1 MLIINHLYFL
11 YNNHVC
17 LQNET
22 SRGRRGRRRRG
33 ELRTEQEIGGILAIL
48 NDIGARQNE
57 PANIIYLPS
66 KHQIIAIMKEILSKI
81 PKHLT
86 SCPVL
91 TDKKEWI
98 LGAASLALGVG
109 SSLFG
114 ANKAK
119 KAVRRAAAE
128 NTYRTNAEKAW
139 YDKNYNT
146 DYLDTKAG
154 QNLMRRAKEVQD
166 EYVRKADGAAAVG
179 GGTAASVA
187 MAKEAANKA
196 MGDTIANVAAQDTA
210 RKQHVEDAHLR
221 NTQQLSRERQQI
233 EQQKAQATSDAAQ
246 NASNAMFN
254 FGVNQVGSQLEGAKG
269 LKTNDLANSK
279 PTLDNTNVSQIAEGL
294 SYKTNPSGFIN
305 PSTTSGHTMLDEA
318 VGELNKRKPNVP
330 HVGV

>member
-1 MLIINHLYFL
+1 M
-11 YNNHVC
+11 
-17 LQNET
+17 ET
-22 SRGRRGRRRRG
+22 
-33 ELRTEQEIGGILAIL
+33 
-48 NDIGARQNE
+48 RQNV
-57 PANIIYLPS
+57 PPNIIYLP
-66 KHQIIAIMKEILSKI
+66 KQNENIKIMSEILTKI

-91 TDKKEWI
+91 TNKKEWV

-109 SSLFG
+109 SSIFG

-119 KAVRRAAAE
+119 KAARKAQKE
-128 NTYRTNAEKAW
+128 NTYRSNAEKAW

-154 QNLMRRAKEVQD
+154 QNLMRRAQEVQD
-166 EYVRKADGAAAVG
+166 EYVRKADGAAAVA

-210 RKQHVEDAHLR
+210 RKQHVEDAHLA

-246 NASNAMFN
+246 NASNALMSA
-254 FGVNQVGSQLEGAKG
+254 GVNQLGSQLEGAKSV
-269 LKTNDLANSK
+269 KTNALGSNGSGS
-279 PTLDNTNVSQIAEGL
+279 DNTNVTQTP
-294 SYKTNPSGFIN
+294 KVNPTGVAYEAQYGNGAVKDPIPTGYN
-305 PSTTSGHTMLDEA
+305 EVGQHYDPLDLA
-318 VGELNKRKPNVP
+318 TGAKKRLK
-330 HVGV
+330 G

>member
-1 MLIINHLYFL
+1 MRP
-11 YNNHVC
+11 
-17 LQNET
+17 EK
-22 SRGRRGRRRRG
+22 
-33 ELRTEQEIGGILAIL
+33 EIGRIWGVL
-48 NDIGARQNE
+48 NEVGTRQNGTS
-57 PANIIYLPS
+57 NIIYLPS
-66 KHQIIAIMKEILSKI
+66 KHQIIAIMTEILSKI
-81 PKHLT
+81 PKNLT

-98 LGAASLALGVG
+98 LGAAALAGGVA

-119 KAVRRAAAE
+119 KAARRAQAE

-139 YDKNYNT
+139 YDRNYNT

-210 RKQHVEDAHLR
+210 RKQHVEDAHLQ
-221 NTQQLSRERQQI
+221 NTQQLSGERQQI
-233 EQQKAQATSDAAQ
+233 EQQKAQNTSDAAQ

-254 FGVNQVGSQLEGAKG
+254 FGVNQLGSELEGAKAV
-269 LKTNDLANSK
+269 KSN
-279 PTLDNTNVSQIAEGL
+279 TLDSNGSESDNTNVTHTPQVNPTAIAYEAQYGKGAVKDPIPTG
-294 SYKTNPSGFIN
+294 YNDVGQHYDP
-305 PSTTSGHTMLDEA
+305 LDLA
-318 VGELNKRKPNVP
+318 TGAKKRLK
-330 HVGV
+330 G

>member
-1 MLIINHLYFL
+1 MGLL
-11 YNNHVC
+11 
-17 LQNET
+17 E
-22 SRGRRGRRRRG
+22 G
-33 ELRTEQEIGGILAIL
+33 EEGGGKGVSCAPRKKFVGFGAIL
-48 NDIGARQNE
+48 NEVGTRQNE
-57 PANIIYLPS
+57 PSNIIYLPS
-66 KHQIIAIMKEILSKI
+66 KHQIIAIMTEILSKI

-98 LGAASLALGVG
+98 LGAAALAGGVA

-119 KAVRRAAAE
+119 KAARRAQAE

-196 MGDTIANVAAQDTA
+196 MGDTIANVAEQDTA
-210 RKQHVEDAHLR
+210 RKQHVEDAHLQ

-254 FGVNQVGSQLEGAKG
+254 FGVNQVGSELEGAKAV
-269 LKTNDLANSK
+269 KTN
-279 PTLDNTNVSQIAEGL
+279 TLGSNGSGSDNTNVTHTPQVNPTAIAYEAQYGKGAVKDPIPVG
-294 SYKTNPSGFIN
+294 YNEVGQHYDP
-305 PSTTSGHTMLDEA
+305 LDLA
-318 VGELNKRKPNVP
+318 TGAKKKLK
-330 HVGV
+330 G

>member
-1 MLIINHLYFL
+1 MGLLEGEVGGEEGVSCAPRKKLVEFGAIS
-11 YNNHVC
+11 
-17 LQNET
+17 NEVGT
-22 SRGRRGRRRRG
+22 
-33 ELRTEQEIGGILAIL
+33 
-48 NDIGARQNE
+48 RQNE
-57 PANIIYLPS
+57 PSNIIYLPS
-66 KHQIIAIMKEILSKI
+66 KHQIIAIMTEILSKI

-91 TDKKEWI
+91 TDKKEWV

-119 KAVRRAAAE
+119 KAARRAQAE

-210 RKQHVEDAHLR
+210 RKQHVEDAHLQ

-254 FGVNQVGSQLEGAKG
+254 FGVNQLGSELEGAKAM
-269 LKTNDLANSK
+269 KTNTLGSNGK
-279 PTLDNTNVSQIAEGL
+279 PIDNTNVSHTMNETTRSAASDHLAESMMSPEEKNQYRLKKAVGL
-294 SYKTNPSGFIN
+294 SGL
-305 PSTTSGHTMLDEA
+305 G
-318 VGELNKRKPNVP
+318 
-330 HVGV
+330 